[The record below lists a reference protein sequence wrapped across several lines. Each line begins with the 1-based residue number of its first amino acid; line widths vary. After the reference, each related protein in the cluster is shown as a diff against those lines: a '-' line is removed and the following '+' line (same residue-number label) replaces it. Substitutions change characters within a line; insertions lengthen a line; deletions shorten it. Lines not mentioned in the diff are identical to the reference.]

1 MGESWAKID
10 FFFLANDISIIFAN
24 RSAVLYHTEQYDAA
38 LKEIEL
44 AIEAKYPKDMMY
56 KLKERKA
63 RCLLAKKSLAE
74 ALKAFQEDVQALDDS
89 RIPQDKRMKLERDAQ
104 IMIKMLTKSLDMEAK
119 MKKSQK
125 SSAPPPKNKPKE
137 SVEHFVSDTLTFD
150 YSDNEGRF
158 AKAAKEIKLGTY
170 LVQEKPHVACLL
182 QIYSQTHCQSCFKR
196 TSVPIACDHCADVI
210 FCSKKC
216 RDVAYNSYHQ
226 NECGIMQHLWN
237 SGASITCQMALRA
250 ISQKSLKY
258 FLDIKD
264 DLEALRSN
272 VDYERTDS
280 YTIDD
285 YRRVFPL
292 VTHEKDRSFEDVFH
306 RVVMA
311 SFLTHCLKLGGF
323 FKDDDT
329 EERWDWRATSN

>member
-1 MGESWAKID
+1 M
-10 FFFLANDISIIFAN
+10 
-24 RSAVLYHTEQYDAA
+24 YHTEQYDAA
-38 LKEIEL
+38 LKEIEH

-63 RCLLAKKSLAE
+63 RCMLAKKNLEE

-89 RIPQDKRMKLERDAQ
+89 KIPHDKRMKLERDAQ
-104 IMIKMLTKSLDMEAK
+104 IMIKMLTKNLEMDAK

-125 SSAPPPKNKPKE
+125 SVAPISKKKPKE
-137 SVEHFVSDTLTFD
+137 PVEHFVSETLTFD
-150 YSDNEGRF
+150 YADNEGRF
-158 AKAAKEIKLGTY
+158 AKAAKDITLGTY

-196 TSVPIACDHCADVI
+196 TNVPIACDNCADVI

-216 RDVAYNSYHQ
+216 RDEAWKSYHQ
-226 NECGIMQHLWN
+226 TECGIMQHLWN

-264 DLEALRSN
+264 ELDELRSN
-272 VDYERTDS
+272 VDYAKTDG
-280 YTIDD
+280 YPVDD

-292 VTHEKDRSFEDVFH
+292 VTHEKDRLFEDVFH
-306 RVVMA
+306 RIVMA

-323 FKDDDT
+323 FEGDDS
-329 EERWDWRATSN
+329 EER